1 MGEGERKIKILGIN
15 ASPRKYGNT
24 FKLLKVA
31 MDVAASLGA
40 ETEIIHLYDYD
51 IKPCKACLSD
61 NQDACRPPCLMEDDA
76 WTVLNK
82 IKESDGLIIA
92 TPIYWYAP
100 SGHLKNLI
108 DKLTVFENM
117 AIIEQRSW
125 VEGKAAGF
133 IATGGD
139 SGAIMTIA
147 YMMVV
152 LNSMGF
158 IIPPW
163 ALAYYEG
170 MDDALDKESSVSDAA
185 NVGRVVTLAARSRP
199 QEFLWYDPG
208 LLDKLGGDKY
218 LSSVKKIAEAN
229 KESSIGLRQE
239 LVRKM
244 LSIDSNAYR

>member
-1 MGEGERKIKILGIN
+1 MGEGGRKIRILGIN

-31 MDVAASLGA
+31 MDAAASLGA
-40 ETEIIHLYDYD
+40 ETEIIHLYDYEV
-51 IKPCKACLSD
+51 KPCKACLSD
-61 NQDACRPPCLMEDDA
+61 NQDACKPPCLMEDDA

-100 SGHLKNLI
+100 TGHLKNLI

-147 YMMVV
+147 YLMVV

-170 MDDALDKESSVSDAA
+170 TEDALDKTSSVSDAA

-199 QEFLWYDPG
+199 QEFLWYDPD
-208 LLDKLGGDKY
+208 LLNKLGGDKY
-218 LSSVKKIAEAN
+218 LSSVKKIVEAN
-229 KESSIGLRQE
+229 KESFIGLRQK
-239 LVRKM
+239 LIRKM
-244 LSIDSNAYR
+244 LGIDYNAYR